1 MRGWTLSTTPS
12 GRHVNTASGDDAEPP
27 SEHHTGWWKAVV
39 ERSSDVLVALGADG
53 TITYVSPSA
62 HRIFG
67 WEESDLVGTTGF
79 QLVHT
84 DDSDRIRM
92 VLERGLGGGTPDPYP
107 TFRLRHQ
114 NGSWRHVEARASN
127 LLSVP
132 DVAAFII
139 SIRDVTERVEAEAA
153 IQLRDERYRAVVQA
167 SPEAILIHQN
177 ESVVHANPAAV
188 RLLGASDRYEL
199 VGLDP
204 ADLIQAEP
212 DGSQPGTPTQVT
224 GFDRPISPV
233 DRTLRRLDGSPV
245 AVEITS
251 IPTIWDGF
259 AAIQLIARDVTE
271 ARQAD
276 QTLMHLATHDPLTGL
291 PNRNLLE
298 DRLRHASARAVRTQ
312 RPFAVLFVDL
322 DRFKIINDTFGH
334 QVGDEALREVAG
346 RLTEAVRP
354 GDTVARFGGDEF
366 AVVVEDLLVADTVD
380 LVVERVHAAFDEPI
394 VVRDREISVGGSIG
408 VVVAEDGGDPR
419 TLLRDADTA
428 MYTAKTKGRGQ
439 AVRFDAALREQVH
452 RHDELELR
460 LRAALDEHQ
469 VVLTLQ
475 PLVRLAD
482 RKVVGV
488 EALMRWDH
496 PERGLLLPE
505 AFLKVADDSGILPD
519 LGQELF
525 ELACADAVRW
535 SESRQGPDGGE
546 VPWLSINVAASEL
559 FHPGYASRIIET
571 LSDHGLSPTS
581 LYLELSEDTI
591 LEDPVGAIEVL
602 RPLREAGVSVAIDDF
617 GTGYTSLTTL
627 RRLGPE
633 LLKIDATFVQRMTE
647 SPSDAAMI
655 RAVIQMGHAL
665 GIPVAAE
672 GVEFLEQQNFLT
684 VLGCDLAQGFLI
696 ARPGPLSSL
705 DSVLDP
711 GH

>member
-1 MRGWTLSTTPS
+1 
-12 GRHVNTASGDDAEPP
+12 
-27 SEHHTGWWKAVV
+27 
-39 ERSSDVLVALGADG
+39 SSDVLVALDAGG
-53 TITYVSPSA
+53 TITYVSPSV

-67 WEESDLVGTTGF
+67 WDESDLVGTTGF
-79 QLVHT
+79 QLVHA
-84 DDSDRIRM
+84 DDSDRIQM
-92 VLERGLGGGTPDPYP
+92 VLERGLDGATPDPYP

-127 LLSVP
+127 LLSLP
-132 DVAAFII
+132 DVGAFII

-153 IQLRDERYRAVVQA
+153 VQLRDERYRAVVEA

-177 ESVVHANPAAV
+177 ETVVHANPAAV
-188 RLLGASDRYEL
+188 RLLGASDRYEV

-204 ADLIQAEP
+204 AEMVQAEI
-212 DGSQPGTPTQVT
+212 DDAQPGMPTVVA

-233 DRTLRRLDGSPV
+233 DRTLRRLDGSTV
-245 AVEITS
+245 AVEVTS

-259 AAIQLIARDVTE
+259 AAIQLIARDVTD

-322 DRFKIINDTFGH
+322 DRFKVINDTFGH
-334 QVGDEALREVAG
+334 QVGDEALRQVAN

-380 LVVERVHAAFDEPI
+380 LVVERLQAAFEEPV
-394 VVRDREISVGGSIG
+394 VVRDRELSIGGSIG
-408 VVVAEDGGDPR
+408 VVVAEDGGEPR

-428 MYTAKTKGRGQ
+428 MYTAKTKGRGR

-452 RHDELELR
+452 RHEELELR

-469 VVLTLQ
+469 VALALQ
-475 PLVRLAD
+475 PLVRVAD
-482 RKVVGV
+482 RKVVGI

-505 AFLKVADDSGILPD
+505 AFLDVADESGILPD

-525 ELACADAVRW
+525 ALACADAVRW
-535 SESRQGPDGGE
+535 RTSRQAAHGGE
-546 VPWLSINVAASEL
+546 VPWMSVNVSAGEL
-559 FHPGYASRIIET
+559 FHPQFASRILRT
-571 LSDHGLSPTS
+571 LSDHELPPTS

-591 LEDPVGAIEVL
+591 LDDLVGAVEAL
-602 RPLREAGVSVAIDDF
+602 RPLREAGVSLAIDDF
-617 GTGYTSLTTL
+617 GSGYTSLTTL
-627 RRLGPE
+627 RRVAPD
-633 LLKIDATFVQRMTE
+633 LLKIDPTFVERMIE
-647 SPSDAAMI
+647 SPSDAAMV
-655 RAVIQMGHAL
+655 RAVIEMGHAL
-665 GIPVAAE
+665 GIAVAAE
-672 GVEFLEQQNFLT
+672 GVELAEQQNFLT
-684 VLGCDLAQGFLI
+684 VLGCDLIQGFLI
-696 ARPGPLSSL
+696 ARPGTLSSL
-705 DSVLDP
+705 GPVIHP
-711 GH
+711 GR

>member
-1 MRGWTLSTTPS
+1 MSSAEIGDRGGPN
-12 GRHVNTASGDDAEPP
+12 GHP
-27 SEHHTGWWKAVV
+27 TGWWKAVV
-39 ERSSDVLVALGADG
+39 ERSSDVLVALDASG
-53 TITYVSPSA
+53 TITYVSPSV
-62 HRIFG
+62 RRVFG
-67 WEESDLVGTTGF
+67 WDESDLVGSTGF
-79 QLVHT
+79 HLVHT

-92 VLERGLGGGTPDPYP
+92 VLERGLGGGTPDSYP

-127 LLSVP
+127 LLSLP
-132 DVAAFII
+132 DVQAFII

-153 IQLRDERYRAVVQA
+153 VQLRDERYRAVVQA

-177 ESVVHANPAAV
+177 ETVVHANPAAV

-204 ADLIQAEP
+204 ADLVQAEP
-212 DGSQPGTPTQVT
+212 DDPQPGTPTGVT
-224 GFDRPISPV
+224 GLDRPISPI
-233 DRTLRRLDGSPV
+233 DRIVRRLDGSTV
-245 AVEITS
+245 AVEVTS

-322 DRFKIINDTFGH
+322 DRFKVINDTFGH

-394 VVRDREISVGGSIG
+394 VVRDREISIGGSIG
-408 VVVAEDGGDPR
+408 VVVAEEGGDPR

-452 RHDELELR
+452 RHEELELR

-469 VVLTLQ
+469 VVLALQ

-505 AFLKVADDSGILPD
+505 AFLEVADESGILPD

-525 ELACADAVRW
+525 ELACADAARW
-535 SESRQGPDGGE
+535 RTSRQGPDGGE
-546 VPWLSINVAASEL
+546 VPWMSINVAASEL
-559 FHPGYASRIIET
+559 FHPGYASRILQT
-571 LSDHGLSPTS
+571 LSDHGLPPTS
-581 LYLELSEDTI
+581 LYLELGEDAI
-591 LEDPVGAIEVL
+591 LDDPVGAVEAL

-627 RRLGPE
+627 RRLGPD
-633 LLKIDATFVQRMTE
+633 LLKIDQFFVERMTE
-647 SPSDAAMI
+647 SPSDAAMV

-672 GVEFLEQQNFLT
+672 GVELVEQQNFLT
-684 VLGCDLAQGFLI
+684 VLGCDVAQGFLI

-705 DSVLDP
+705 DSVFDP